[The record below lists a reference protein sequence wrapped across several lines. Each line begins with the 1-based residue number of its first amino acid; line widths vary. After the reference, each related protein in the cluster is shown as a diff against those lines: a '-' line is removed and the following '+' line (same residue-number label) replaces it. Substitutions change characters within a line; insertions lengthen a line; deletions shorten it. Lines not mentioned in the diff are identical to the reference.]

1 VPRPA
6 HPLNA
11 QCLACSWDYNKNQN
25 SPMPTQKDD
34 IHGTRC
40 AGEIAAAPNNACGVG
55 VAYGAKVA
63 GLRILS
69 GPVTDSM
76 EADALTYKWHL
87 NHIYSNSW
95 GPYDNGYGR

>member
-1 VPRPA
+1 
-6 HPLNA
+6 
-11 QCLACSWDYNKNQN
+11 
-25 SPMPTQKDD
+25 MPTQKDD

-69 GPVTDSM
+69 GRVTDSM
-76 EADALTYKWHL
+76 EADALTYKWDL

-95 GPYDNGYGR
+95 GPYDNGYVRERLCGRSCCARLNVRFG